1 MLTHCISSQFM
12 MLAIYHGSE
21 EKLIRTQCNINNF
34 TKIKL
39 SNFCFCLTNYF
50 CIRGSGSATFLEP
63 AILIVKSVF
72 GSTFLYSSIKFIRDH
87 ENEFSCT
94 ELHSANNDHTG
105 YHVVSD
111 LWITELASPMALL
124 FENSHM
130 LHKHTFS

>member
-1 MLTHCISSQFM
+1 MCTQSMVSQFM
-12 MLAIYHGSE
+12 MLAIYHSSE

-39 SNFCFCLTNYF
+39 SNFCFSLTNYF
-50 CIRGSGSATFLEP
+50 CIRGIGSGSFLEP

-94 ELHSANNDHTG
+94 GLHSSNNDRKRF
-105 YHVVSD
+105 HVFSD
-111 LWITELASPMALL
+111 LVNRAQTGL
-124 FENSHM
+124 SHGPP
-130 LHKHTFS
+130 HI

>member
-1 MLTHCISSQFM
+1 MLSQFM
-12 MLAIYHGSE
+12 MLAIFHSSE

-50 CIRGSGSATFLEP
+50 CIRGIGSAAFLEP
-63 AILIVKSVF
+63 AILIVKSVL

-94 ELHSANNDHTG
+94 GLHSANKDHTG
-105 YHVVSD
+105 FHVVSD
-111 LWITELASPMALL
+111 
-124 FENSHM
+124 
-130 LHKHTFS
+130 